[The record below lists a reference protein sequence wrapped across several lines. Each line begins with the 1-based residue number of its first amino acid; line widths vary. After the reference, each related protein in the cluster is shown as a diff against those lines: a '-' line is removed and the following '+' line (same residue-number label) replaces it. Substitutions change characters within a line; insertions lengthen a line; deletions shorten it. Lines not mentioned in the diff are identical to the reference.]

1 MDGMSTYMQI
11 FFREFFLLEHL
22 YLLTKTT
29 IGPITLTHILATA
42 VAFYNYN

>member
-11 FFREFFLLEHL
+11 EFFLLEHL
-22 YLLTKTT
+22 YLLTKTS
-29 IGPITLTHILATA
+29 IGPITLTHLLATI